1 MVYVGKAAGFHT
13 RTQAEIHALLQAR
26 LFRLPFPKSH
36 PHAPR
41 RPQEFAAAGACVLR
55 LKGGDPLVFGRGG
68 EEAAHLRA
76 AGIPVSVTPG
86 VTAAAGI
93 AAELGIPLTHRGV
106 ATSVRF
112 LTGHLRSGA
121 ESDGLESV
129 EEATRGAT
137 GADGATTLVLYM
149 GLAALPALAAALQA
163 QGLAGATPAVAVERG
178 TTPQQRR
185 VFAPLQG
192 LVAGVRA
199 AGLVSPTLVVVGD
212 VVALSPLWPWAQ
224 GECLSGD
231 EWRLQLGRPHS
242 DAHWLALPEDSLSAQ
257 LAVACRE

>member
-1 MVYVGKAAGFHT
+1 MVYVGKASGYHT
-13 RTQAEIHALLQAR
+13 RTQEEIQALLQVP
-26 LFRLPFPKSH
+26 LCPLPFPKRPLS
-36 PHAPR
+36 R
-41 RPQEFAAAGACVLR
+41 RHQEFAAAGACVLR

-121 ESDGLESV
+121 ETEGLESV
-129 EEATRGAT
+129 EEAAHGAA

-163 QGLAGATPAVAVERG
+163 QGLGGSTPAVAVERG

-185 VFAPLQG
+185 VFAPLRS

-212 VVALSPLWPWAQ
+212 VVALSPLWPWAA
-224 GECLSGD
+224 GECLSD
-231 EWRLQLGRPHS
+231 EWRLQLGPPRS
-242 DAHWLALPEDSLSAQ
+242 DASWLALPEEALGAQ
-257 LAVACRE
+257 LAAVCRE